1 MANRWVKNLTE
12 KDITPESDF
21 LNRRQVVK
29 SHDGTADWP

>member
-1 MANRWVKNLTE
+1 MAKRWAQNFTE